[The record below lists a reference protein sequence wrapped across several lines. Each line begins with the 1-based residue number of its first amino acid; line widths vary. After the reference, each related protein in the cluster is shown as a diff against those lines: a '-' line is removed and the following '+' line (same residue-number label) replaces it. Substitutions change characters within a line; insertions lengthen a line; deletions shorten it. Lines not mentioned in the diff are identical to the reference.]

1 MRPAPVLGGSLAP
14 GGLGA
19 RRPVGE
25 AGWTCERAAKSAA
38 RETPGPLCHLSLM
51 ALPSS
56 RPSDAALLCLRL
68 VLREPGLVVD
78 GAASSADAPQW
89 RPFSWH

>member
-1 MRPAPVLGGSLAP
+1 MKLAGPVNVLLS
-14 GGLGA
+14 
-19 RRPVGE
+19 
-25 AGWTCERAAKSAA
+25 SAA

-68 VLREPGLVVD
+68 VLREPGLVVN
-78 GAASSADAPQW
+78 GAASSAGRPSVAPVQLALNVRKSGHSRW
-89 RPFSWH
+89 